1 MNNIRMKK
9 TRQTFTVPED
19 IFQRFA
25 AVVPSRT
32 RSALVTKLLEE
43 ETRRREAMLAAA
55 CEAANADSDL
65 SALEADFQAVKDIV
79 SEPFDHNAW

>member
-1 MNNIRMKK
+1 MKK

-32 RSALVTKLLEE
+32 RSAIVSKLLEAE
-43 ETRRREAMLAAA
+43 AKRRERMLAVA
-55 CEAANADSDL
+55 CDTANANAGL
-65 SALEADFQAVKDIV
+65 TELEADFQALEDTVD
-79 SEPFDHNAW
+79 EPFDRHAW